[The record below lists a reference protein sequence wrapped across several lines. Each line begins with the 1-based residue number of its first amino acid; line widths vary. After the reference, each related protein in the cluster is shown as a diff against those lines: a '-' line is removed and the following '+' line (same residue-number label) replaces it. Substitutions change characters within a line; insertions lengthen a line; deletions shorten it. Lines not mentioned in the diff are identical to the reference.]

1 MIEVTNEL
9 ERTMVVSATPEQAFA
24 LVCSIPD
31 SSAHFPGVESVTPE
45 AGGWTWK
52 LEKAGVG
59 SISLQA
65 VYGCRY
71 TPDAAARTLAWAP
84 VEGVGNTR
92 VSGSWRI
99 GLGPGGTRLEFKNR
113 AVLSLPLPR
122 LMRGMVEGFIQ
133 RENAKLIDGYLANL
147 GKTLSGGN
155 GRLR

>member
-1 MIEVTNEL
+1 MIEVENAL
-9 ERTMVVSATPEQAFA
+9 ERTLIVSATPEQAFA

-45 AGGWTWK
+45 AGGWTWR

-59 SISLQA
+59 SVSLQA

-71 TPDAAARTLAWAP
+71 VSDAAARTLTWSP
-84 VEGVGNTR
+84 LEGVGNTR

-99 GLGPGGTRLEFKNR
+99 APGPGGTRLEFRNR

-122 LMRGMVEGFIQ
+122 LMRAMVAGFIQ

-147 GKTLSGGN
+147 GKTLSGGD